1 MGHRDAILPLNDM
14 GDGPLWTKA
23 EVERQRP
30 RAVLCDTCMHVSRP
44 WRIGA
49 DMPRGIARA
58 PLGAPACRILPHLC
72 SGGLHD
78 MTAARNQGFHSCGE
92 VLRSRGALQWKR
104 SER

>member
-44 WRIGA
+44 WRVGA

-58 PLGAPACRILPHLC
+58 PACRILPRLC

-78 MTAARNQGFHSCGE
+78 MMAARNQGFHTVAAVKCLDHEELSPMQ
-92 VLRSRGALQWKR
+92 AL
-104 SER
+104 